1 MTNSEK
7 TISYTGIGTGSP
19 SSDSVPIPAV
29 GIGTIISA
37 LSDALGSR
45 KNAAAAM
52 GVSTDSLQRY
62 IREENMPPF
71 DAAARLC
78 AAAGVRMEWL
88 ATGMGPQAA
97 AAGVREPAAGYGA
110 SQDLSV
116 EHLTIAHELA
126 DEVLRGLWLPRRA
139 YAELVALVY
148 NALVQGLPFAQVL
161 EMARPAARQRAG
173 EGAGDGG
180 EQGLDGPGPSG
191 VGRSAAD

>member
-1 MTNSEK
+1 LLDQLGPRTDAAK
-7 TISYTGIGTGSP
+7 VI
-19 SSDSVPIPAV
+19 DVSVA
-29 GIGTIISA
+29 T
-37 LSDALGSR
+37 
-45 KNAAAAM
+45 
-52 GVSTDSLQRY
+52 LQRY

-88 ATGMGPQAA
+88 ATGMGPQAAAA